1 MDLTGTMLRAT
12 AARPR
17 VLVVCMPGGAAVRM
31 AAERHLRLRDWPPAT
46 TPAQAD
52 LLFVAGPPC
61 AFLYTAVERLWQ
73 DLPAPRAR
81 AHVRTADGVLAALD
95 AARARLA
102 SPAAQREQEPP
113 AETDSRPPQ
122 DRRREQSSDQD
133 GTAGHAFP
141 EEAAKDGEHGE
152 EPSPDRSNGKYTG
165 SGSAHSSLKQHHG
178 DHGGEDKRGDGGDA
192 HEDHQGH
199 GGHGGHG
206 GMEMPGGLP
215 MAGQGEDRDGLTLD
229 RLHVPLG
236 PLLSDWPTG
245 LTLRLV
251 LQGDVVQAAD
261 LDEEPLVAS
270 RPVES
275 FWVQPWL
282 RSAAGEAVGSG
293 EAARRRAAARLD
305 SLGRLLVVAGWPAEA
320 MKARRLRDDLL
331 DGAPAAALAS
341 RLEPLGRRVGRS
353 RTLLWLTRGLGV
365 LTAQDAQAAGVS
377 GPAARADGD
386 VAARYRQWLTDIR
399 LDVARLDDPSA
410 LDPAEES
417 PRGRWD
423 ARQPPSAALVGLLPQ
438 LLDGTELAAARLIVA
453 SLDPDLD
460 ELAAHSREGA
470 ARG

>member
-1 MDLTGTMLRAT
+1 MDLTGTMLRAA

-17 VLVVCMPGGAAVRM
+17 VLVVCMPG
-31 AAERHLRLRDWPPAT
+31 ERPCGWPPSGT
-46 TPAQAD
+46 YGFGTGHRPQPRRRPICCSSP
-52 LLFVAGPPC
+52 GPHAPTC
-61 AFLYTAVERLWQ
+61 TRRWNGFGRIC
-73 DLPAPRAR
+73 PPRAP
-81 AHVRTADGVLAALD
+81 AHTSVPPTEYWPPLMPPVPD
-95 AARARLA
+95 
-102 SPAAQREQEPP
+102 SPQPAAQREQEPP
-113 AETDSRPPQ
+113 AETDSRQPQ
-122 DRRREQSSDQD
+122 DLRREQSSDQD
-133 GTAGHAFP
+133 GTAGHAFL
-141 EEAAKDGEHGE
+141 EEAAKDGERGE
-152 EPSPDRSNGKYTG
+152 EPSPDRSNGRYTG

-178 DHGGEDKRGDGGDA
+178 DHGGEEKRGDGGDA

-282 RSAAGEAVGSG
+282 RSAVGEAVGSG

-341 RLEPLGRRVGRS
+341 RLERLGRMGGPVANLALADPRLGRADCSGRPSS
-353 RTLLWLTRGLGV
+353 RGERS
-365 LTAQDAQAAGVS
+365 S
-377 GPAARADGD
+377 GPGRRGCGSPLPPVAD
-386 VAARYRQWLTDIR
+386 RH
-399 LDVARLDDPSA
+399 
-410 LDPAEES
+410 
-417 PRGRWD
+417 
-423 ARQPPSAALVGLLPQ
+423 PP
-438 LLDGTELAAARLIVA
+438 
-453 SLDPDLD
+453 
-460 ELAAHSREGA
+460 
-470 ARG
+470 

>member
-1 MDLTGTMLRAT
+1 MDLTGTMLRAA

-17 VLVVCMPGGAAVRM
+17 VLVVGMPGGAAVRL
-31 AAERHLRLRDWPPAT
+31 AAERQLRLRDWPPAT

-52 LLFVAGPPC
+52 LLLVVGPLCPY
-61 AFLYTAVERLWQ
+61 LHTALERLWQ
-73 DLPAPRAR
+73 NLPAPRAR
-81 AHVRTADGVLAALD
+81 AHVRTADEVLAALD

-102 SPAAQREQEPP
+102 SSAAQREQEPP

-122 DRRREQSSDQD
+122 DRRHESSSDQD
-133 GTAGHAFP
+133 GMEGHAFLDK
-141 EEAAKDGEHGE
+141 AAQDGEHGE
-152 EPSPDRSNGKYTG
+152 ESVPDRSNGRYTG
-165 SGSAHSSLKQHHG
+165 SGSAHSSRKQHHG
-178 DHGGEDKRGDGGDA
+178 NHGGEEKRGDGGDA

-199 GGHGGHG
+199 GGG

-215 MAGQGEDRDGLTLD
+215 IAGQGEDRDGLTLD
-229 RLHVPLG
+229 QLHVPLG
-236 PLLSDWPTG
+236 PFLSDWPTG

-261 LDEEPLVAS
+261 LDEEPLFAS

-341 RLEPLGRRVGRS
+341 RLERLGRRVGRS
-353 RTLLWLTRGLGV
+353 RTLFWLTRSMGV

-399 LDVARLDDPSA
+399 LDVTRLDDPSA

-423 ARQPPSAALVGLLPQ
+423 AQQPPSAALVALLPR
-438 LLDGTELAAARLIVA
+438 LLDGAELAAARLIVA

>member
-1 MDLTGTMLRAT
+1 MDLTGTMLRAA

-61 AFLYTAVERLWQ
+61 AYLHTAVERLWQ

-95 AARARLA
+95 AARARLD

-113 AETDSRPPQ
+113 AETDSRQPQ
-122 DRRREQSSDQD
+122 DRRREQSSDQ
-133 GTAGHAFP
+133 
-141 EEAAKDGEHGE
+141 GE
-152 EPSPDRSNGKYTG
+152 
-165 SGSAHSSLKQHHG
+165 
-178 DHGGEDKRGDGGDA
+178 KRGDGGDA

-341 RLEPLGRRVGRS
+341 RLERLGRRVGRS
-353 RTLLWLTRGLGV
+353 RTLFWLTRGLGV

>member
-1 MDLTGTMLRAT
+1 MDLTGMMLRAA

-17 VLVVCMPGGAAVRM
+17 VLVVDMPGGAAVRL
-31 AAERHLRLRDWPPAT
+31 AAERHLRLRDWLPAA

-61 AFLYTAVERLWQ
+61 AYLHTAVERLWQ

-81 AHVRTADGVLAALD
+81 AHARTADGVLAALD

-102 SPAAQREQEPP
+102 SSAAQREQEPP

-122 DRRREQSSDQD
+122 DRRHEPSSDQD
-133 GTAGHAFP
+133 GTEGHAFL
-141 EEAAKDGEHGE
+141 EEAAARDGEHGE
-152 EPSPDRSNGKYTG
+152 ESVPDRSNGKYTG
-165 SGSAHSSLKQHHG
+165 SGSAHSSRKQHHG
-178 DHGGEDKRGDGGDA
+178 NHGGEEKRGDGGDT

-199 GGHGGHG
+199 DGG

-261 LDEEPLVAS
+261 LDEEPLFAS

-341 RLEPLGRRVGRS
+341 RLKRLARRVGRS
-353 RTLLWLTRGLGV
+353 RTLFWLTRSMGV

-399 LDVARLDDPSA
+399 HDVARLDDSSA

-423 ARQPPSAALVGLLPQ
+423 ARQPPSAALVALLPR

-460 ELAAHSREGA
+460 ELAAHSSEGA